1 MGTTLSIE
9 FPFGR
14 YHATP
19 WNQGP
24 NSGDVEWPPSPWRLF
39 RALIAV
45 GHTRCPD
52 VTPESIDSLLTELG
66 NPDAYLAGELSVGST
81 RHYMPDIAHSSKEA
95 GHTDLVLDAFGVS
108 SGPLT
113 VKIHWDRTL
122 TECSERTLRMLADR
136 LPYLGR
142 SESICTAKLD
152 DHEHRPDSRWW
163 RKGIT
168 GDDFE
173 FKALLGVDGP
183 PVRSQLEATTTA
195 ARKRGDVYPAGSVL
209 VSYGRRRLVAS
220 STAVQPHTP
229 TVTAIQF
236 QLVSS
241 VPVRMRSAIV
251 LADTCHAA
259 LRKQLDTAQKASLEL
274 LVGRDGENARSNQH
288 DHTHV
293 LVHPG
298 IIGDHPVDAA
308 AAADL
313 LILWIPSG
321 ITGELA
327 QSIIRQLRRVRTSR
341 DDLADQLPEQRL
353 LLVGVGTLDSVLPE
367 ALSRTSTRWRSLT
380 PYLPVRHRHRRQTE
394 HEHIATD
401 VAKECSYRG
410 LPEVAS
416 IDVIESTEAAR
427 NLSQFRRYRVKE
439 HMSQRRRGAY
449 LEIEF
454 KEALTRP
461 GQAVVLGQLS
471 HFGFGWFAPI

>member
-19 WNQGP
+19 WSQGP

-52 VTPESIDSLLTELG
+52 VTPESIDSLLIELG

-81 RHYMPDIAHSSKEA
+81 RHYMPDIAHSTKEP
-95 GHTDLVLDAFGVS
+95 GRTDLVLDAFGVS

-122 TECSERTLRMLADR
+122 SESAEQTLRILADR

-152 DHEHRPDSRWW
+152 DHDHCPDSRWW

-183 PVRSQLEATTTA
+183 PVRNQLEATTTA
-195 ARKRGDVYPAGSVL
+195 TRKRGDVYPAGSVL
-209 VSYGRRRLVAS
+209 ISYGRQRPARS
-220 STAVQPHTP
+220 PAVVRPHAP
-229 TVTAIQF
+229 KVTAIQF

-241 VPVRMRSAIV
+241 VPMRMRNAIL

-259 LRKQLDTAQKASLEL
+259 LRKQLDTAQQDSLEL
-274 LVGRDGENARSNQH
+274 LVGRDGDSPRRQQH
-288 DHTHV
+288 DHTHI
-293 LVHPG
+293 LVHPAS
-298 IIGDHPVDAA
+298 IADSPYEAA
-308 AAADL
+308 ATADL
-313 LILWIPSG
+313 LTLWIPG
-321 ITGELA
+321 GTTGELA
-327 QSIIRQLRRVRTSR
+327 QSIVRQLRRVRTAR
-341 DDLADQLPEQRL
+341 EHLEDRFPEQRL
-353 LLVGVGTLDSVLPE
+353 LLVGVGTLDDVLPE
-367 ALSRTSTRWRSLT
+367 ALSQTSTRWRSLT

-394 HEHIATD
+394 HEHIAAD
-401 VAKECSYRG
+401 LAKECSYRG
-410 LPEVAS
+410 LPDVAS
-416 IDVIESTEAAR
+416 VTVIESTEAAR
-427 NLSQFRRYRVKE
+427 NLSQFRRYRVNERMPK
-439 HMSQRRRGAY
+439 QRRGVY
-449 LEIEF
+449 LEIDFREP
-454 KEALTRP
+454 LTQP

-471 HFGFGWFAPI
+471 HFGFGWFAPV